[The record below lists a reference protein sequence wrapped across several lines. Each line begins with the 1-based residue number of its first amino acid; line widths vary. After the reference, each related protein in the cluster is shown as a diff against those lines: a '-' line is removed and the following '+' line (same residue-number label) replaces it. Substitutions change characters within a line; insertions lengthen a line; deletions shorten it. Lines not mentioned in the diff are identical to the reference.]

1 MQPYAKD
8 YETKEELGILQLS
21 HAAKNLGYHYYG
33 GDNGYLSYLIGR
45 TCLQLSNYLRF
56 GEPYARNT
64 ARMLREL
71 ADKIEGPVKIDIKE
85 IYGED

>member
-1 MQPYAKD
+1 MAGTIAEQRAIGHKQLRHAANNIGYDPSGWVVRGGVHYKVSQVLIQ
-8 YETKEELGILQLS
+8 LGTYLQL
-21 HAAKNLGYHYYG
+21 
-33 GDNGYLSYLIGR
+33 GDA
-45 TCLQLSNYLRF
+45 
-56 GEPYARNT
+56 YAGNT